1 VSSPGGGGVQK
12 IVLDEFYGG
21 PCVRPR
27 SCQHFA
33 VRCCAGGVKTA
44 PLPWSAALV
53 TSNRVKT
60 LFTRKAA
67 ACSDRGTEEG
77 QSCAGLRGR
86 WIYRSPP
93 RKAVIVQLGLGLYVS
108 PVRFNCNIVPEQWG
122 LAYSL
127 TRMVGV
133 IDGFRWCV
141 REGNSA
147 LGEGFLPSLAVA
159 GLFVWFGIRQ
169 LRKMARSFADS
180 I

>member
-1 VSSPGGGGVQK
+1 MS
-12 IVLDEFYGG
+12 
-21 PCVRPR
+21 
-27 SCQHFA
+27 HFA
-33 VRCCAGGVKTA
+33 VRCCASGVKTA

-53 TSNRVKT
+53 ASNRVRRFSPEGQQLAQT
-60 LFTRKAA
+60 AGPR
-67 ACSDRGTEEG
+67 RG

-93 RKAVIVQLGLGLYVS
+93 GKAVIVQLGLGLYVS

-127 TRMVGV
+127 ARMVGV

-141 REGNSA
+141 
-147 LGEGFLPSLAVA
+147 LGGESRLYWPGLGLSLALA
-159 GLFVWFGIRQ
+159 GFVLWLGLRQ
-169 LRKMARSFADS
+169 FRKMERNFADL

>member
-1 VSSPGGGGVQK
+1 MS
-12 IVLDEFYGG
+12 
-21 PCVRPR
+21 
-27 SCQHFA
+27 HFA

-53 TSNRVKT
+53 TSNRVRRF
-60 LFTRKAA
+60 FTRRAA

-141 REGNSA
+141 
-147 LGEGFLPSLAVA
+147 LGGESRLYWPGLGLSLALTGFVLWL
-159 GLFVWFGIRQ
+159 GLRQ
-169 LRKMARSFADS
+169 FRKMERNFADL

>member
-1 VSSPGGGGVQK
+1 MAILAFGRVHVTLCRS
-12 IVLDEFYGG
+12 VLRQRRENRAA
-21 PCVRPR
+21 PME
-27 SCQHFA
+27 
-33 VRCCAGGVKTA
+33 RCFGNFQSGE
-44 PLPWSAALV
+44 
-53 TSNRVKT
+53 T
-60 LFTRKAA
+60 LFTRRAA

-169 LRKMARSFADS
+169 LRKMERSFADS

>member
-1 VSSPGGGGVQK
+1 MS
-12 IVLDEFYGG
+12 
-21 PCVRPR
+21 
-27 SCQHFA
+27 HFA
-33 VRCCAGGVKTA
+33 VRCCASGVKTA

-53 TSNRVKT
+53 TSNRVRRFSPEGQQLAQT
-60 LFTRKAA
+60 AGPR
-67 ACSDRGTEEG
+67 RG

-93 RKAVIVQLGLGLYVS
+93 GKAVIVQLGLGLYVS

-169 LRKMARSFADS
+169 LRKMERSFADS
-180 I
+180 F